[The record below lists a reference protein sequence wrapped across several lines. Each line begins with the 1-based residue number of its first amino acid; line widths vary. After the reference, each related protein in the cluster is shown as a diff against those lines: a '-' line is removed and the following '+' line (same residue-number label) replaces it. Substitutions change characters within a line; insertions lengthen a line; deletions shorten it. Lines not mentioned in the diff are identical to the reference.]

1 MKVQRK
7 IEFLKGKKKKQP
19 PIMISLLDIKSLS
32 DPLLVLSFLLKIFDI
47 IDCTNKQKPQPGK
60 MSEM

>member
-1 MKVQRK
+1 MKMKIQRK
-7 IEFLKGKKKKQP
+7 WNFQRKKYI

-47 IDCTNKQKPQPGK
+47 IDYTSKQIPKSGK
-60 MSEM
+60 